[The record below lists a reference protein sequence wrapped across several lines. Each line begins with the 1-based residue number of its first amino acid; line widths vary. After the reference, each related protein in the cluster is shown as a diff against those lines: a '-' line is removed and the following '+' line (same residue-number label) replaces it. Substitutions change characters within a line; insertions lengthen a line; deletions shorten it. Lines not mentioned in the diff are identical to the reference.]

1 MARIGITRLDVEKAA
16 LHLQG
21 AGKAP
26 TVDNIRLL
34 LGTGSRTTIS
44 EHLKTWK
51 AAQADGE
58 GKLPN
63 ALMALVTGLWERLQT
78 DANVQVN
85 EIRHTAHQEKQ
96 AQQQALHQAQCELS
110 DIKKQLHQA
119 QEAHS
124 TAQKINESQRQQIQ
138 TLQQD
143 NSKALIREQ
152 TLNDQVNTAQAE
164 NDRLHHLAQHMQ
176 TNLTHYQTAIETLR
190 TEQTL
195 AWDKQQ
201 NIWQQETNALKK
213 ELTTAETELQ
223 FTKLQVAQS
232 VQTLQALQEEHQQLA
247 ITHQQQESQ
256 QVSQEQQIAMLK
268 EHNLK
273 QELTQDQQQKAFTDI
288 TEQLNASKQQA
299 AILADHC
306 QRTEKALALA
316 EDKIETLR
324 HEKLFLVQE
333 KSELTGYLQK
343 MEGKTSL
350 KSA

>member
-1 MARIGITRLDVEKAA
+1 MARTGITRFDVEKAA

-26 TVDNIRLL
+26 TVDNIRLF

-44 EHLKTWK
+44 EHLKAWK
-51 AAQADGE
+51 ATQSDGE

-63 ALMALVTGLWERLQT
+63 ALMALVTGLWERLQA
-78 DANVQVN
+78 DANMQID
-85 EIRHTAHQEKQ
+85 EIQHTAHQEKQ
-96 AQQQALHQAQCELS
+96 TQQQALHQTQRDLT
-110 DIKKQLHQA
+110 DIEKQLHQT
-119 QEAHS
+119 QEAHA
-124 TAQKINESQRQQIQ
+124 TAQKMNEAQRQQIQ

-143 NSKALIREQ
+143 SAKTLIHEQ
-152 TLNDQVNTAQAE
+152 TLNDQVVTAQAE
-164 NDRLHHLAQHMQ
+164 NDRLHQLAQHMQ
-176 TNLTHYQTAIETLR
+176 ANLTHYQTAIETLR

-195 AWDKQQ
+195 AWDTQQ
-201 NIWQQETNALKK
+201 NLWQQETNALKK
-213 ELTTAETELQ
+213 ALTTAETELQ
-223 FTKLQVAQS
+223 FTRQQAAHSSQKL
-232 VQTLQALQEEHQQLA
+232 QTLQAENQQLT
-247 ITHQQQESQ
+247 ITHQQQVSQ

-268 EHNLK
+268 EYHLK
-273 QELTQDQQQKAFTDI
+273 QEQTQEQQQKSFTDI

-316 EDKIETLR
+316 EDKIEALR

-333 KSELTGYLQK
+333 KAELVGYLQK
-343 MEGKTSL
+343 IEGKNLL